1 MPIYIINDNSK
12 IKLEVEVAD
21 DIVKNLKINDKVVVE
36 FE

>member
-1 MPIYIINDNSK
+1 MPVYMINDNSK

-21 DIVKNLKINDKVVVE
+21 DIVKNLKVKDKVVVE